1 VRQRIS
7 RFKWAYTE
15 NLHCSKSPNQR
26 PRFADGCGGVY
37 TFKTGILFS
46 VLANL
51 RLSCVNHGIA
61 VSWQDSDADCREPI
75 ICEDDQLTPD
85 FGEKRHTYPSG
96 TDAPFCAMTIFY
108 CQMNLAKILTHVIQI
123 AFGLKRTNYSK
134 ILKLDDEVENF
145 RRNVLP
151 KVLIRENPGYDKN
164 LEPIAMIM
172 RCFYLK
178 AILLLHRP
186 FIGRSHENT
195 QFRWS
200 RDRAVQ
206 AALTI
211 VRNSINL
218 FTGTNILLE
227 NHFAANPMLAHGLFP
242 APIALALDLYTWPDQ
257 PDPEPSRQ
265 ALIDM
270 RRVYLSLSTKFI
282 PMKRLYKI
290 LNVLM
295 GKAWEKAGLTL
306 PVEELPSRMGSLSS
320 SNSTPSP
327 TLGNYDMSC
336 KKWGPQGLV
345 PTSLQ
350 QFNPAQYTIQPNQGY
365 DWPSANPGMV
375 PTNMVNMG
383 TANPVTWDPNSFP
396 LFGSPTTTTTQSYNA
411 TPQFNE
417 TYDLENNG
425 VWVYSL
431 LFLSDRRIKRNG
443 ICLLIRWIWILL

>member
-1 VRQRIS
+1 MGLHREPS
-7 RFKWAYTE
+7 LFKIPEPEAEIRRRTWWCIYIQDRYRPF
-15 NLHCSKSPNQR
+15 LVLPN
-26 PRFADGCGGVY
+26 F
-37 TFKTGILFS
+37 
-46 VLANL
+46 

-61 VSWQDSDADCREPI
+61 VSWQDSDADCREPV

-85 FGEKRHTYPSG
+85 FAEKRHTYPSG

-108 CQMNLAKILTHVIQI
+108 CQVNLAKILTHVIQI

-151 KVLIRENPGYDKN
+151 KVLIRESPGYDKN

-211 VRNSINL
+211 VRNSIHL
-218 FTGTNILLE
+218 FTSTNILLE
-227 NHFAANPMLAHGLFP
+227 NHYAANPMLAHGLFP

-270 RRVYLSLSTKFI
+270 RRVYLQLSTKFI

-295 GKAWEKAGLTL
+295 GKAWEKAGLAL
-306 PVEELPSRMGSLSS
+306 PVEELPSRLGSLSS

-327 TLGNYDMSC
+327 TMGNYDASC

-350 QFNPAQYTIQPNQGY
+350 QFNPTAQYTNQTNPGY
-365 DWPSANPGMV
+365 DWASAAAPGMI
-375 PTNMVNMG
+375 PANMVNMG
-383 TANPVTWDPNSFP
+383 GTNPITWDPNSFP
-396 LFGSPTTTTTQSYNA
+396 LFGSPTTNTSQSYAA

-417 TYDLENNG
+417 TFDPDNNG
-425 VWVYSL
+425 VWVCPTLSSL
-431 LFLSDRRIKRNG
+431 
-443 ICLLIRWIWILL
+443 ILESN